1 MKKYLFLLFL
11 ILCSCA
17 SNNKTIQIKLEIPPF
32 LIENNEN

>member
-17 SNNKTIQIKLEIPPF
+17 SNDKIIQNKLEIPPF